1 MIKKKTGIKSIADLL
16 SFQPEEYF
24 MEEIKGVVFERIDD
38 RRLGEWIFDAHECR
52 IPNIKRKDIRYGL

>member
-24 MEEIKGVVFERIDD
+24 MEGRAQTPSATS
-38 RRLGEWIFDAHECR
+38 LGDNVAWGKF
-52 IPNIKRKDIRYGL
+52 IRS